1 MFIQPML
8 WILYKV
14 PLWSWKRC
22 RVVCN
27 MCFSREKRQFRTII
41 QKGGCCSNW
50 KKALE
55 KFRKHE
61 SSHCHLEASTM
72 SVIWETH
79 EDIGEMF
86 SDTLSQEKFE
96 NRQILLKIFE
106 NVRFLCR
113 QGLPLRVIKNR
124 AILINCCCILQ
135 KLIAE

>member
-1 MFIQPML
+1 
-8 WILYKV
+8 
-14 PLWSWKRC
+14 
-22 RVVCN
+22 
-27 MCFSREKRQFRTII
+27 
-41 QKGGCCSNW
+41 
-50 KKALE
+50 
-55 KFRKHE
+55 
-61 SSHCHLEASTM
+61 
-72 SVIWETH
+72 
-79 EDIGEMF
+79 MF